1 MNSRQA
7 SILDKL
13 RRQERLEIEAEA
25 RCFDVSPMTIRRDFK
40 RLAEMNLGI
49 PVQGGIVLR
58 SGVRED
64 VFFQDRG
71 SDAQRRIATEAIR
84 RFGSAS
90 TVMLSVGTTT
100 LEIARQLARQASV
113 SPLTVVTNSL
123 PIASVLFRSEVQV
136 VLTGGVFRAGSMD
149 LVGPITEKNLGE
161 FHLDLLVSGCDA
173 ADPESGF
180 FTNDLNLAAAERKSV
195 EASDRVMIVTE
206 SHKFSRRSFVRFA
219 SLDEVSM
226 VVTDS
231 DLSESYRAA
240 MKNRRVEVVL
250 A

>member
-1 MNSRQA
+1 M
-7 SILDKL
+7 
-13 RRQERLEIEAEA
+13 ERLEIEAESRSFA
-25 RCFDVSPMTIRRDFK
+25 VSSMTIRRDFK
-40 RLAEMNLGI
+40 KLEEMNLALS
-49 PVQGGIVLR
+49 VQGGIVLR
-58 SGVRED
+58 AGARDEPFSLE
-64 VFFQDRG
+64 RG
-71 SDAQRRIATEAIR
+71 SDAQRRIASEAIR
-84 RFGSAS
+84 RFGSAK

-100 LEIARQLARQASV
+100 LEIARQLVRQPPNI
-113 SPLTVVTNSL
+113 PLTVVTNSL
-123 PIASVLFRSEVQV
+123 PIASVLFRSEIQV

-149 LVGPITEKNLGE
+149 LVGPITEKNLSE

-195 EASDRVMIVTE
+195 EASDRVIIVTE

-219 SLDEVSM
+219 SLDEVMM

-231 DLSESYRAA
+231 DLSDSDRKALA
-240 MKNRRVEVVL
+240 DRRVEVVL